1 MHQKVRGVFVD
12 RCAFVLTPAAPMA
25 KTERPLQIDIP
36 GPTEGRPIWSR
47 VGIVAA
53 VGFVVGIAWP
63 RLAGVRVGP
72 SAPSDARPVAADV
85 SGAPSASAA
94 PSLSAVPPAGSS
106 APAPPPTSEP
116 AANQTLAVG
125 PGKIQRCFD
134 KKGKK
139 QESCGELQID
149 QLVVP
154 KLKRLSKCPAA
165 IGLEGKM
172 NIGFEVHFEKKEV
185 HITRGK
191 KNSLPGSTVQG
202 VLQCAVQE
210 IANLPLEEVP
220 HKLARYTL
228 AYQLTFYKPG
238 TAPADA
244 TPGSDKDADDEK
256 PVGQTTS
263 ETGVTGTAVVSWDT
277 AVLRK
282 EPKEGEVLARL
293 VRGTR
298 VKLVGRQNDWY
309 KVESGSKTGWVPRG
323 SLGL

>member
-1 MHQKVRGVFVD
+1 
-12 RCAFVLTPAAPMA
+12 MA
-25 KTERPLQIDIP
+25 KAERPLQIDIP
-36 GPTEGRPIWSR
+36 GPTESRPIWSK

-53 VGFVVGIAWP
+53 VGFIVGIAWP
-63 RLAGVRVGP
+63 RLADVHVGP
-72 SAPSDARPVAADV
+72 SAPNDTRPAVVAVSGSASAGPAPSGSPSADPAASP
-85 SGAPSASAA
+85 SGAPSA
-94 PSLSAVPPAGSS
+94 
-106 APAPPPTSEP
+106 EP
-116 AANQTLAVG
+116 VASGQTIVVG

-154 KLKRLSKCPAA
+154 KLKQLTKCASA
-165 IGLEGKM
+165 QGLEGKV

-185 HITRGK
+185 HVTRGK
-191 KNSLPGSTVQG
+191 KTSIPGTTVQDL
-202 VLQCAVQE
+202 VQCAAQE
-210 IANLPLEEVP
+210 MANLPLEEVP

-238 TAPADA
+238 TAPGEAPKA
-244 TPGSDKDADDEK
+244 GDKEDGDEK
-256 PVGQTTS
+256 PAGQTTS
-263 ETGVTGTAVVSWDT
+263 ETGVSGTATVSWDT
-277 AVLRK
+277 ALLRK
-282 EPKEGEVLARL
+282 DPKDGEVVARL

-309 KVESGSKTGWVPRG
+309 KVESGSKVGWVYRG

>member
-1 MHQKVRGVFVD
+1 
-12 RCAFVLTPAAPMA
+12 MA
-25 KTERPLQIDIP
+25 KAERPLQIDIP

-53 VGFVVGIAWP
+53 VGFIVGIAWP
-63 RLAGVRVGP
+63 RLAGVHVGP
-72 SAPSDARPVAADV
+72 SAPSDARPAEVTAAASSSAAPGP
-85 SGAPSASAA
+85 SGAPSADPAAPGPSGAPSAA
-94 PSLSAVPPAGSS
+94 PDAAG
-106 APAPPPTSEP
+106 
-116 AANQTLAVG
+116 QTVVVG

-149 QLVVP
+149 PLVVP
-154 KLKRLSKCPAA
+154 KLKQLSKCASA

-185 HITRGK
+185 HVTRGK
-191 KNSLPGSTVQG
+191 KTSLPGTTVQG
-202 VLQCAVQE
+202 IVQCAAQE
-210 IANLPLEEVP
+210 VANLPLDEVP

-238 TAPADA
+238 KAPGEDPKSA
-244 TPGSDKDADDEK
+244 DKDGDDEK
-256 PVGQTTS
+256 PAGQTTS
-263 ETGVTGTAVVSWDT
+263 ETGVSGTATVSWDT
-277 AVLRK
+277 ALLRK
-282 EPKEGEVLARL
+282 DPKDGEVIARL

-309 KVESGSKTGWVPRG
+309 KVESGTKTGWIYRG
-323 SLGL
+323 SIGL